1 MIDRSLLKQTLVV
14 LSSACSGFYVG
25 GRYVGGMAIT
35 EYMGPKPAWLGEV
48 QATLL
53 TVAALAIFTLALWI
67 VMDYREQ

>member
-1 MIDRSLLKQTLVV
+1 MIDRQLLKQSLVV
-14 LSSACSGFYVG
+14 LSSACSGFYLG

-48 QATLL
+48 QSTMWAVLGL
-53 TVAALAIFTLALWI
+53 SVLCIGLWI